1 MAIGWNLW
9 LWLQCIGVVSGC
21 CIKRYTFPHNIT
33 YPYSTCITSFLQL
46 HPYFFV
52 HLKNVFSFLLMLF
65 LCNIANVAQRTF
77 EIVQKS
83 RSRRHG
89 DIYNYIY
96 KNVDYES
103 QDFHVQGT
111 DNGDVEV
118 SLLHV

>member
-1 MAIGWNLW
+1 
-9 LWLQCIGVVSGC
+9 
-21 CIKRYTFPHNIT
+21 
-33 YPYSTCITSFLQL
+33 
-46 HPYFFV
+46 
-52 HLKNVFSFLLMLF
+52 MLF